1 MVMAVAKGI
10 SKILEEGLKVFYDEY
25 QKIYT
30 SHKVYRP
37 IVNLGDLILEQCG
50 KRWRVKR
57 VAYPSDE
64 IKTGWLT
71 YKEADALLKIFKSGE
86 EHGDS

>member
-1 MVMAVAKGI
+1 MAVAKDI
-10 SKILEEGLKVFYDEY
+10 SKILEEGMKVFHDEY

-30 SHKVYRP
+30 SHKPYRP

-50 KRWRVKR
+50 KQWRVKE

-64 IKTGWLT
+64 YKTGWLT
-71 YKEADALLKIFKSGE
+71 RKEAEALLKIFKSGE
-86 EHGDS
+86 EDGTS